1 MTKRILF
8 QGDSITDCGRSRDDF
23 YGMGDGYPHLIKA
36 SLGMECPGEYEFINR
51 GISGNRI
58 SDVYARIKCD
68 GINLKPDV
76 FSLLIGVNDVWHEW
90 EAQNGVDTP
99 AFERLYD
106 LLLDTLQEALPETKI
121 LLMAPFLTDGSATRD
136 IPEREGKWHFFST
149 EVAARAAAVERVAN
163 KHGVAF
169 LPLQPLFDAA
179 ARRYGAQAVTLD
191 GVHPTALGHRLIA
204 DAWLEAYE
212 KL

>member
-1 MTKRILF
+1 MKTILF
-8 QGDSITDCGRSRDDF
+8 QGDSITDAIRPRDWDDYLGSGYAF
-23 YGMGDGYPHLIKA
+23 LVAADLGKRYGSELRV
-36 SLGMECPGEYEFINR
+36 LNR

-58 SDVYARIKCD
+58 SDVYARIICD

-76 FSLLIGVNDVWHEW
+76 FSLLIGVNDVGHEW